1 MDLHSGLSSILPE
14 DQVLTSGEELERHGR
29 AFFTFFTSH
38 SPHPLD
44 VVVFPKSRN
53 EVVQVLRFANE
64 HGIHVIPFRQGS
76 SLEGHTIPRQGG
88 ISLDTRLMD
97 EFLHPPGSRR
107 RSRTTEEVN
116 AHIVVYT
123 LARGGTST
131 GEHGV
136 GFGKMKHLEIEH
148 GDSLQFM
155 RAIKKLADPN
165 GIMNPG
171 TVLAADEREV
181 PEKSC

>member
-1 MDLHSGLSSILPE
+1 M
-14 DQVLTSGEELERHGR
+14 
-29 AFFTFFTSH
+29 
-38 SPHPLD
+38 
-44 VVVFPKSRN
+44 
-53 EVVQVLRFANE
+53 
-64 HGIHVIPFRQGS
+64 
-76 SLEGHTIPRQGG
+76 
-88 ISLDTRLMD
+88 
-97 EFLHPPGSRR
+97 
-107 RSRTTEEVN
+107 N
-116 AHIVVYT
+116 AQIVVYT

-155 RAIKKLADPN
+155 PGIKKLADPN

-171 TVLAADEREV
+171 KVFAAYEREV